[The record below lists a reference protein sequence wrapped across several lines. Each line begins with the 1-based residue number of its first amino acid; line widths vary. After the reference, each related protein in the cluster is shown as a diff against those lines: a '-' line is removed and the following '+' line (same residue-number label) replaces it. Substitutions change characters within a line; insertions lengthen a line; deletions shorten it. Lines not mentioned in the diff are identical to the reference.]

1 MTFIRSFFE
10 TIALLLL
17 CVLAFLVAFFVLPF
31 LYQGGSDGLFMTVW
45 NLFMANAAFFG
56 LSYWH
61 LTDLK
66 ADGFLPN
73 ANSYALILILAGF
86 GVAAVPMGFL
96 VDSEW
101 WETLYTIAQAGGA
114 CFVAYLAV
122 QHRTSTLSDRADL

>member
-1 MTFIRSFFE
+1 MRLLRSFFE
-10 TIALLLL
+10 TLALFFL

-31 LYQGGSDGLFMTVW
+31 LYQGASDGLLMTVW

-73 ANSYALILILAGF
+73 ANSYALILILAAF

-122 QHRTSTLSDRADL
+122 QHRTSTLSDRVDL

>member
-31 LYQGGSDGLFMTVW
+31 LYPGGSDGLFMTVW

>member
-1 MTFIRSFFE
+1 MRLLRSFFE
-10 TIALLLL
+10 TIALFLL

-31 LYQGGSDGLFMTVW
+31 LYQGASDGLLMTIW
-45 NLFMANAAFFG
+45 NLFMANFFG

-73 ANSYALILILAGF
+73 ANSYALILILAAF
-86 GVAAVPMGFL
+86 GVAAVPMGFF

-122 QHRTSTLSDRADL
+122 QHRTSTLSDRVDL